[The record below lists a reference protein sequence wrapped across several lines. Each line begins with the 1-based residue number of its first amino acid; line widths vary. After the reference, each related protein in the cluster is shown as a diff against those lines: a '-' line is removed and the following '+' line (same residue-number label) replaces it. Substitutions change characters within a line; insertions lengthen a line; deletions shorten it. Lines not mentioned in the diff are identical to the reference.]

1 MGQVGSNR
9 AKKDAKAITKKSVQA
24 TKIERAKATGI
35 LSLHGCKLKRIPDD
49 VFGIEKLNT
58 LDLSNNEL
66 TEIPAAI
73 GQLINLKT
81 LKLDSNQLSSLPDL
95 SALTKLTNLVLDN
108 NKLATLQALPMGLTK
123 LSARNNQLLALPPT
137 LCCLSQLESVDV
149 SQNQISSI
157 PSAIASCSS
166 LKELTLDDNRIA
178 QLPDALAQ
186 CPKLKALV
194 VRRNRLGPQSI
205 AASILAASA
214 VHIMQLEGN
223 PMSKFDLEAMDGVDA
238 FLLRRKELKDKE
250 LHGGLNTDVTL
261 CGLD

>member
-1 MGQVGSNR
+1 MGQAGSNR

-49 VFGIEKLNT
+49 VFAIEKLNT

-66 TEIPAAI
+66 VEIPAAI

-81 LKLDSNQLSSLPDL
+81 LKLDSNQLASLPDL

-108 NKLATLQALPMGLTK
+108 NKLASLQALPPALIK
-123 LSARNNQLLALPPT
+123 LSARNNQLSGLPPS
-137 LCCLSQLESVDV
+137 LCSLAHLEVVDV
-149 SQNQISSI
+149 SQNQIASI
-157 PSAIASCSS
+157 PSAIASCLS
-166 LKELTLDDNRIA
+166 LKELTLDDNRLS
-178 QLPDALAQ
+178 QLPTALSQ
-186 CPKLKALV
+186 CAKLKALC

-205 AASILAASA
+205 AASILATSA

-223 PMSKFDLEAMDGVDA
+223 PMTKFDLEAMDGVDA

-250 LHGGLNTDVTL
+250 LHGGLHTDVAL